1 MAESLAANGD
11 TPALNGKLAD
21 NVLLFARLL
30 RAAGLQLGT
39 GKIIDAI
46 GAVNLVGVE
55 SQRDLHTA
63 LFSQFV
69 TRHEQTPLFDQAFA
83 LFWRNPRLMEKL
95 MGAMLPTTR
104 TEQDQEQVL
113 RRLGEA
119 LSRGGEVQTDP
130 QEQEVELQAN
140 LSFSDREI
148 LQLKD
153 FEQMSEAELQ
163 IARNMLQ
170 KLKLPV
176 PDVRSRRFRASKQKS
191 RIDMRKTLQQSL
203 RNSATIPL
211 QFKRNRVR
219 PPAIVVLCD
228 ISGSMAQYSRMFL
241 HFMHAISN
249 HRDRVHSFV
258 FGTRLTNISRYLRN
272 KDVDIAL
279 EATSC
284 AVEDWSGGT
293 RIGLCLEQF
302 NRLWSRRVLS
312 QGAVVILLTDGLD
325 RGEGDGLQKQ
335 MDRLSKSCRQLIW
348 LNPLLRYD
356 KFEPKAQ
363 GIQSMLPYVD
373 VFRSAHSVNSL
384 AELPHLLSQSRKQ
397 VA

>member
-1 MAESLAANGD
+1 MAESPAVTGD

-21 NVLLFARLL
+21 NILLFARLL

-39 GKIIDAI
+39 GKIIHAI
-46 GAVNLVGVE
+46 EAVNLVGVE
-55 SQRDLHTA
+55 SQRNLHTA
-63 LFSQFV
+63 LLSQFV
-69 TRHEQTPLFDQAFA
+69 TRHEQTPLFEQAFS

-95 MGAMLPTTR
+95 MGAMLPTVR
-104 TEQDQEQVL
+104 TEKDQEQIL

-119 LSRGGEVQTDP
+119 LYKSGELQTDP

-148 LQLKD
+148 LQSKD
-153 FEQMSEAELQ
+153 FEQMSEVELQ

-176 PDVRSRRFRASKQKS
+176 PDVRSRRFQASKQKA

-279 EATSC
+279 EATSR
-284 AVEDWSGGT
+284 AVVDWSGGT

-325 RGEGDGLQKQ
+325 RGEGDELQKQ
-335 MDRLSKSCRQLIW
+335 MDRLSKSCRQFIW

-363 GIQSMLPYVD
+363 GILSMLPYVD
-373 VFRSAHSVNSL
+373 VFRSAHSVQSL
-384 AELPHLLSQSRKQ
+384 AELPDLLSQSPKL

>member
-1 MAESLAANGD
+1 MAESRAATGD
-11 TPALNGKLAD
+11 KPVPNGKLAD

-69 TRHEQTPLFDQAFA
+69 TRHEQTPLFDQAFTM
-83 LFWRNPRLMEKL
+83 FWRNPRLMEKL
-95 MGAMLPTTR
+95 MGAMLPTIR

-113 RRLGEA
+113 RRLGDA

-148 LQLKD
+148 LQSKD

-170 KLKLPV
+170 KLELPV
-176 PDVRSRRFRASKQKS
+176 PDVRSRRFQASKQKS

-279 EATSC
+279 EATSR

-293 RIGLCLEQF
+293 RIGLCLGQF

-325 RGEGDGLQKQ
+325 RGEGDDLQKQ

-384 AELPHLLSQSRKQ
+384 TELPHLLSQSRKK

>member
-1 MAESLAANGD
+1 MAESLAVSGES
-11 TPALNGKLAD
+11 PALSGRLAD

-39 GKIIDAI
+39 GKILDAI
-46 GAVNLVGVE
+46 EAVNLVGVE

-63 LFSQFV
+63 LLSQFV
-69 TRHEQTPLFDQAFA
+69 TRHEQTPLFDQAFS
-83 LFWRNPRLMEKL
+83 LFWRNPKLMEKL
-95 MGAMLPTTR
+95 MGAMLPTIR
-104 TEQDQEQVL
+104 TEKDQEQVL

-119 LSRGGEVQTDP
+119 LSKGSEVQTDP
-130 QEQEVELQAN
+130 REQEVELQAN

-148 LQLKD
+148 LQSKD

-176 PDVRSRRFRASKQKS
+176 PDVRSRRFQASKQQA

-203 RNSATIPL
+203 RNSATITL

-279 EATSC
+279 EATSR

-325 RGEGDGLQKQ
+325 RGEGDDLQKQ

-373 VFRSAHSVNSL
+373 VFRSAHSVESL
-384 AELPHLLSQSRKQ
+384 AELPGLLSKQRKL

>member
-119 LSRGGEVQTDP
+119 LSRGGEV
-130 QEQEVELQAN
+130 
-140 LSFSDREI
+140 
-148 LQLKD
+148 
-153 FEQMSEAELQ
+153 
-163 IARNMLQ
+163 
-170 KLKLPV
+170 
-176 PDVRSRRFRASKQKS
+176 
-191 RIDMRKTLQQSL
+191 
-203 RNSATIPL
+203 
-211 QFKRNRVR
+211 
-219 PPAIVVLCD
+219 
-228 ISGSMAQYSRMFL
+228 
-241 HFMHAISN
+241 
-249 HRDRVHSFV
+249 
-258 FGTRLTNISRYLRN
+258 
-272 KDVDIAL
+272 
-279 EATSC
+279 
-284 AVEDWSGGT
+284 
-293 RIGLCLEQF
+293 
-302 NRLWSRRVLS
+302 
-312 QGAVVILLTDGLD
+312 
-325 RGEGDGLQKQ
+325 
-335 MDRLSKSCRQLIW
+335 
-348 LNPLLRYD
+348 
-356 KFEPKAQ
+356 
-363 GIQSMLPYVD
+363 
-373 VFRSAHSVNSL
+373 
-384 AELPHLLSQSRKQ
+384 
-397 VA
+397 

>member
-1 MAESLAANGD
+1 MAESPAVTGD

-21 NVLLFARLL
+21 NILLFARLL

-39 GKIIDAI
+39 GKIIHAI
-46 GAVNLVGVE
+46 EAVNLVGVE
-55 SQRDLHTA
+55 SQRNLHTA
-63 LFSQFV
+63 LLSQFV
-69 TRHEQTPLFDQAFA
+69 TRHEQTPLFDQAFS

-95 MGAMLPTTR
+95 IGAMLPTVR
-104 TEQDQEQVL
+104 TEKDQEQIL

-119 LSRGGEVQTDP
+119 LYKSGELQTDP
-130 QEQEVELQAN
+130 QEEEVELQAN

-148 LQLKD
+148 LQSKD
-153 FEQMSEAELQ
+153 FEQMSEVELQ

-176 PDVRSRRFRASKQKS
+176 PDVRSRRFQASKQKA

-279 EATSC
+279 EATSR
-284 AVEDWSGGT
+284 AVVDWSGGT

-325 RGEGDGLQKQ
+325 RGEGDELQKQ
-335 MDRLSKSCRQLIW
+335 MDRLSKSCRQFIW

-363 GIQSMLPYVD
+363 GILSMLPYVD
-373 VFRSAHSVNSL
+373 VFRSAHSVQSL
-384 AELPHLLSQSRKQ
+384 AELPDLLSQSPKL

>member
-1 MAESLAANGD
+1 MAESLAATGD
-11 TPALNGKLAD
+11 TPALNGKLA
-21 NVLLFARLL
+21 NNILLFARLL

-39 GKIIDAI
+39 GKILNAI
-46 GAVNLVGVE
+46 EAVNLVGIE

-63 LFSQFV
+63 LLSQFV
-69 TRHEQTPLFDQAFA
+69 TRHEQTPLFDQAFS

-95 MGAMLPTTR
+95 MGAMLPTIR

-119 LSRGGEVQTDP
+119 LSRGGEVQNEP
-130 QEQEVELQAN
+130 QEQEVEIQAN

-148 LQLKD
+148 LQSKD
-153 FEQMSEAELQ
+153 FEQMSEEELQ

-176 PDVRSRRFRASKQKS
+176 PDVRSRRFQASKQKS

-219 PPAIVVLCD
+219 PPAIIVLCD

-272 KDVDIAL
+272 KDVDVAL
-279 EATSC
+279 EATSR

-325 RGEGDGLQKQ
+325 RGEGDDLQKQ

-348 LNPLLRYD
+348 LNPLLRYE
-356 KFEPKAQ
+356 KFEPRAQ

-373 VFRSAHSVNSL
+373 VFRSAHSVDSL
-384 AELPHLLSQSRKQ
+384 AELPELLGQQRML

>member
-1 MAESLAANGD
+1 MAESPAVTGD

-39 GKIIDAI
+39 GKIIHAI
-46 GAVNLVGVE
+46 EAVNLVGVE
-55 SQRDLHTA
+55 SQRNLHTA
-63 LFSQFV
+63 LLSQFV
-69 TRHEQTPLFDQAFA
+69 TRHEQTPLFDQAFS

-95 MGAMLPTTR
+95 MGAMLPTVR
-104 TEQDQEQVL
+104 TEKDQEQIL

-119 LSRGGEVQTDP
+119 LYKSGELQTDP

-148 LQLKD
+148 LQSKD
-153 FEQMSEAELQ
+153 FEQMSEVELQ

-176 PDVRSRRFRASKQKS
+176 PDVRSRRFQASKQKA

-279 EATSC
+279 EATSR
-284 AVEDWSGGT
+284 AVVDWSGGT

-325 RGEGDGLQKQ
+325 RGEGDELQKQ
-335 MDRLSKSCRQLIW
+335 MDRLSKSCRQFIW

-363 GIQSMLPYVD
+363 GILSMLPYVD
-373 VFRSAHSVNSL
+373 VFRSAHSVQSL
-384 AELPHLLSQSRKQ
+384 AELPDLLRQSPKL

>member
-1 MAESLAANGD
+1 MAESFAVSGES
-11 TPALNGKLAD
+11 PALSGRLAD

-39 GKIIDAI
+39 GKILDAI
-46 GAVNLVGVE
+46 EAVNLVGVE

-63 LFSQFV
+63 LLSQFV
-69 TRHEQTPLFDQAFA
+69 TRHEQTPLFDQAFS

-95 MGAMLPTTR
+95 MGAMLPTIR
-104 TEQDQEQVL
+104 TEKDQEQVL

-119 LSRGGEVQTDP
+119 LSKGSEAQSDP

-148 LQLKD
+148 LQSKD

-176 PDVRSRRFRASKQKS
+176 PDVRSRRFQASNQQA

-203 RNSATIPL
+203 RNSSTIPL

-284 AVEDWSGGT
+284 AVED
-293 RIGLCLEQF
+293 
-302 NRLWSRRVLS
+302 
-312 QGAVVILLTDGLD
+312 
-325 RGEGDGLQKQ
+325 
-335 MDRLSKSCRQLIW
+335 
-348 LNPLLRYD
+348 
-356 KFEPKAQ
+356 
-363 GIQSMLPYVD
+363 
-373 VFRSAHSVNSL
+373 
-384 AELPHLLSQSRKQ
+384 
-397 VA
+397 

>member
-1 MAESLAANGD
+1 MAESPAVTGD

-21 NVLLFARLL
+21 NILLFARLL

-39 GKIIDAI
+39 GKIIHAI
-46 GAVNLVGVE
+46 EAVNLVGVE
-55 SQRDLHTA
+55 SQRNLHTA
-63 LFSQFV
+63 LLSQFV
-69 TRHEQTPLFDQAFA
+69 TRHEQTPLFDQAFS

-95 MGAMLPTTR
+95 MGAMLPTVR
-104 TEQDQEQVL
+104 TEKDQEQIL

-119 LSRGGEVQTDP
+119 LYKSGELQTDP

-148 LQLKD
+148 LQSKD
-153 FEQMSEAELQ
+153 FEQMSEVELQ

-176 PDVRSRRFRASKQKS
+176 PDVRSRRYQVSKKKA

-279 EATSC
+279 EATSR
-284 AVEDWSGGT
+284 AVVDWSGGT

-325 RGEGDGLQKQ
+325 RGEGDELQKE
-335 MDRLSKSCRQLIW
+335 MDRLSKSCRQFIW

-363 GIQSMLPYVD
+363 GILSMLPYVD
-373 VFRSAHSVNSL
+373 VFRSAHSVQSL
-384 AELPHLLSQSRKQ
+384 AELPDLLSQSPKL

>member
-1 MAESLAANGD
+1 MAESFAVSGES
-11 TPALNGKLAD
+11 PALSGRLAD

-39 GKIIDAI
+39 GKILDAI
-46 GAVNLVGVE
+46 EAVNLVGVE

-63 LFSQFV
+63 LLSQFV
-69 TRHEQTPLFDQAFA
+69 TRHEQTPLFDQAFS

-95 MGAMLPTTR
+95 MGAMLPTLR
-104 TEQDQEQVL
+104 TEKDQEQIL

-119 LSRGGEVQTDP
+119 LSKGSEAQSDP

-148 LQLKD
+148 LQSKD

-176 PDVRSRRFRASKQKS
+176 PDVRSRRFQASNQQA

-384 AELPHLLSQSRKQ
+384 AELPHLLSQSRKR

>member
-1 MAESLAANGD
+1 MAESFAVSGES
-11 TPALNGKLAD
+11 PALSGRLAD

-39 GKIIDAI
+39 GKILDAI
-46 GAVNLVGVE
+46 EAVNLVGVE

-63 LFSQFV
+63 LLSQFV
-69 TRHEQTPLFDQAFA
+69 TRHEQTPLFDQAFS

-95 MGAMLPTTR
+95 MGAMLPTIR
-104 TEQDQEQVL
+104 TEKDQEQVL

-119 LSRGGEVQTDP
+119 LSKGSEAQSDP

-148 LQLKD
+148 LQSKD

-176 PDVRSRRFRASKQKS
+176 PDVRSRRFQACNQQA

>member
-1 MAESLAANGD
+1 MAEPPAVTGD

-21 NVLLFARLL
+21 NILLFARLL

-39 GKIIDAI
+39 GKIIHAI
-46 GAVNLVGVE
+46 EAVNLVGVE
-55 SQRDLHTA
+55 SQRNLHTA
-63 LFSQFV
+63 LLSQFV
-69 TRHEQTPLFDQAFA
+69 TRHEQTPLFDQAFS

-95 MGAMLPTTR
+95 MGAMLPTVR
-104 TEQDQEQVL
+104 TEKDQEQIL

-119 LSRGGEVQTDP
+119 LYKSGELQTDP

-148 LQLKD
+148 LQSKD
-153 FEQMSEAELQ
+153 FEQMSEVELQ

-176 PDVRSRRFRASKQKS
+176 PDVRSRRFQASKQKA

-279 EATSC
+279 EATSR
-284 AVEDWSGGT
+284 AVVDWSGGT

-325 RGEGDGLQKQ
+325 RGEGDELQKQ
-335 MDRLSKSCRQLIW
+335 MDRLSKSCRQFIW

-363 GIQSMLPYVD
+363 GILSMLPYVD
-373 VFRSAHSVNSL
+373 VFRSAHSVQSL
-384 AELPHLLSQSRKQ
+384 AELPDLLSQSPKL

>member
-1 MAESLAANGD
+1 MAESRAATGD
-11 TPALNGKLAD
+11 KPVPNGKLAD

-69 TRHEQTPLFDQAFA
+69 TRHEQTPLFDQAFTM
-83 LFWRNPRLMEKL
+83 FWRNPRLMEKL
-95 MGAMLPTTR
+95 MGAMLPTIR

-113 RRLGEA
+113 RRLGDA

-170 KLKLPV
+170 KLELPV
-176 PDVRSRRFRASKQKS
+176 PDVRSRRFQASKQKS

-279 EATSC
+279 EATSR

-293 RIGLCLEQF
+293 RIGLCLGQF

-325 RGEGDGLQKQ
+325 RGEGDDLQKQ

-384 AELPHLLSQSRKQ
+384 TELPHLLSQSRKK

>member
-1 MAESLAANGD
+1 MAESPAVTGD

-21 NVLLFARLL
+21 NILLFARLL

-39 GKIIDAI
+39 GKIIHAI
-46 GAVNLVGVE
+46 EAVNLVGVE
-55 SQRDLHTA
+55 SQRNLHTA
-63 LFSQFV
+63 LLSQFV
-69 TRHEQTPLFDQAFA
+69 TRHEQTPLFDQAFS

-95 MGAMLPTTR
+95 MGAMLPTVS
-104 TEQDQEQVL
+104 TEKDQEQIL

-119 LSRGGEVQTDP
+119 LYKSGELQTDP
-130 QEQEVELQAN
+130 QEEEVELQAN

-148 LQLKD
+148 LQSKD
-153 FEQMSEAELQ
+153 FEQMSEVELQ

-176 PDVRSRRFRASKQKS
+176 PDVRSRRFQASKQKA

-279 EATSC
+279 EATSR
-284 AVEDWSGGT
+284 AVVDWSGGT

-325 RGEGDGLQKQ
+325 RGEGDELQKQ
-335 MDRLSKSCRQLIW
+335 MDRLSKSCRQFIW

-363 GIQSMLPYVD
+363 GILSMLPYVD
-373 VFRSAHSVNSL
+373 VFRSAHSVQSL
-384 AELPHLLSQSRKQ
+384 AELPDLLSQSPKL

>member
-1 MAESLAANGD
+1 MAESLAVSGES
-11 TPALNGKLAD
+11 PALSGRLAD

-39 GKIIDAI
+39 GKILDAI
-46 GAVNLVGVE
+46 EAVNLVGVE

-63 LFSQFV
+63 LLSQFV
-69 TRHEQTPLFDQAFA
+69 TRHEQTPLFDQAFS
-83 LFWRNPRLMEKL
+83 LFWRNPKLMEKL
-95 MGAMLPTTR
+95 MGAMLPTIR
-104 TEQDQEQVL
+104 TEKDQEQVL

-119 LSRGGEVQTDP
+119 LSKGSEAQSDP

-140 LSFSDREI
+140 LSFSDREV
-148 LQLKD
+148 LQSKD

-176 PDVRSRRFRASKQKS
+176 PDVRSRRFQASKQQA

-279 EATSC
+279 EATSR

-325 RGEGDGLQKQ
+325 RGEGDDLQKQ

-373 VFRSAHSVNSL
+373 VFRSAHSVESL
-384 AELPHLLSQSRKQ
+384 AELPGLLSKQRKL

>member
-1 MAESLAANGD
+1 MAKSPAVTGD

-39 GKIIDAI
+39 GKIIHAI
-46 GAVNLVGVE
+46 EAVNLVGVE
-55 SQRDLHTA
+55 SQRNLHTA
-63 LFSQFV
+63 LLSQFV
-69 TRHEQTPLFDQAFA
+69 TRHEQTPLFDQAFS

-95 MGAMLPTTR
+95 MGAMLPTVR
-104 TEQDQEQVL
+104 TEKDQEQIL

-119 LSRGGEVQTDP
+119 LYKSGELQTDP

-148 LQLKD
+148 LQSKD
-153 FEQMSEAELQ
+153 FEQMSEVELQ

-176 PDVRSRRFRASKQKS
+176 PDVRSRRFQASKQKA

-279 EATSC
+279 EATSR
-284 AVEDWSGGT
+284 AVVDWSGGT

-325 RGEGDGLQKQ
+325 RGEGDELQKE
-335 MDRLSKSCRQLIW
+335 MDRLSKSCRQFIW

-363 GIQSMLPYVD
+363 GILSMLPYVD
-373 VFRSAHSVNSL
+373 VFRSAHSVQSL
-384 AELPHLLSQSRKQ
+384 AELPDLLSQSPKL

>member
-1 MAESLAANGD
+1 MVESPAATGEA
-11 TPALNGKLAD
+11 PVLNGKLAD
-21 NVLLFARLL
+21 NVLLFGRLL

-39 GKIIDAI
+39 GKILDAI
-46 GAVNLVGVE
+46 EAVNLIGIE

-63 LFSQFV
+63 LLSQFV
-69 TRHEQTPLFDQAFA
+69 TRHEQTPLFDQAFS

-95 MGAMLPTTR
+95 MGAMLPTIR
-104 TEQDQEQVL
+104 TEKDQEQVL

-119 LSRGGEVQTDP
+119 LSSGSEAQAEP

-148 LQLKD
+148 LQTKD

-163 IARNMLQ
+163 IARSMLQ

-176 PDVRSRRFRASKQKS
+176 PDVRSRRFQASKQKS

-279 EATSC
+279 EATSR

-325 RGEGDGLQKQ
+325 RGEGDDLQKQ

-356 KFEPKAQ
+356 KFEPRAQ

-373 VFRSAHSVNSL
+373 VFRSAHSVESL
-384 AELPHLLSQSRKQ
+384 AELPGLLSQQRKL

>member
-1 MAESLAANGD
+1 MAESPTATGN
-11 TPALNGKLAD
+11 TPGLNGKLAD

-39 GKIIDAI
+39 GKILDAI
-46 GAVNLVGVE
+46 KAVKLVGIE

-63 LFSQFV
+63 LLSQFV
-69 TRHEQTPLFDQAFA
+69 TRHEQTPLFNQAFS

-95 MGAMLPTTR
+95 MGAMLPTIR
-104 TEQDQEQVL
+104 TEKYQEQVL

-119 LSRGGEVQTDP
+119 LSSGSELQTEP

-140 LSFSDREI
+140 LSFSDREV
-148 LQLKD
+148 LQSKD
-153 FEQMSEAELQ
+153 FEQMSETELQ

-176 PDVRSRRFRASKQKS
+176 PDVRSRRFQASKQKS

-219 PPAIVVLCD
+219 PPAIIVLCD

-272 KDVDIAL
+272 KDVDVAL
-279 EATSC
+279 EATSR

-325 RGEGDGLQKQ
+325 RGEGDDLQKQ

-356 KFEPKAQ
+356 KFEPRAQ

-373 VFRSAHSVNSL
+373 VFRSAHSVDSL
-384 AELPHLLSQSRKQ
+384 AELPELLSQQRKL

>member
-1 MAESLAANGD
+1 MAESFAVSGES
-11 TPALNGKLAD
+11 PALSGRLAD

-39 GKIIDAI
+39 GKILDAI
-46 GAVNLVGVE
+46 EAVNLVGVE

-63 LFSQFV
+63 LLSQFV
-69 TRHEQTPLFDQAFA
+69 TRHEQTPLFDQAFS

-95 MGAMLPTTR
+95 MGAMLPTIR
-104 TEQDQEQVL
+104 TEKDQEQVL

-119 LSRGGEVQTDP
+119 LSKGSEAQSDP

-148 LQLKD
+148 LQSKD

-176 PDVRSRRFRASKQKS
+176 PDVRSRRFQASNQQA

-203 RNSATIPL
+203 RNSSTIPL

-272 KDVDIAL
+272 KDVDMAL

>member
-1 MAESLAANGD
+1 MAEPPAVTGD

-21 NVLLFARLL
+21 NILLFARLL

-39 GKIIDAI
+39 GKIIHAI
-46 GAVNLVGVE
+46 EAVNLVGVE
-55 SQRDLHTA
+55 SQRNLHTA
-63 LFSQFV
+63 LLSQFV
-69 TRHEQTPLFDQAFA
+69 TRHEQTPLFDQAFS

-95 MGAMLPTTR
+95 MGAMLPTVR
-104 TEQDQEQVL
+104 TEKDQEQIL

-119 LSRGGEVQTDP
+119 LYKSGELQTDP

-148 LQLKD
+148 LQSKD
-153 FEQMSEAELQ
+153 FEQMSEVELQ

-176 PDVRSRRFRASKQKS
+176 PDVRSRRFQASKQKA

-279 EATSC
+279 EATSR
-284 AVEDWSGGT
+284 AVVDWSGGT

-325 RGEGDGLQKQ
+325 RGEGDELQKQ
-335 MDRLSKSCRQLIW
+335 MDRLSKSCRQFIW

-363 GIQSMLPYVD
+363 GIMSMLPYVD
-373 VFRSAHSVNSL
+373 VFRSAHSVQSL
-384 AELPHLLSQSRKQ
+384 AELPDLLSQSPKL

>member
-1 MAESLAANGD
+1 VTGD

-21 NVLLFARLL
+21 NILLFARLL

-39 GKIIDAI
+39 GKIIHAI
-46 GAVNLVGVE
+46 EAVNLVGVE
-55 SQRDLHTA
+55 SQRNLHTA
-63 LFSQFV
+63 LLSQFV
-69 TRHEQTPLFDQAFA
+69 TRHEQTPLFDQAFS

-95 MGAMLPTTR
+95 MGAMLPTVR
-104 TEQDQEQVL
+104 TEKDQEQIL

-119 LSRGGEVQTDP
+119 LYKSGELQTDP
-130 QEQEVELQAN
+130 QEEEVELQAN

-148 LQLKD
+148 LQSKD
-153 FEQMSEAELQ
+153 FEQMSEVELQ

-176 PDVRSRRFRASKQKS
+176 PDVRSRRFQASKQKA

-279 EATSC
+279 EATSR
-284 AVEDWSGGT
+284 AVVDWSGGT

-325 RGEGDGLQKQ
+325 RGEGDELQKQ
-335 MDRLSKSCRQLIW
+335 MDRLSKSCRQFIW

-363 GIQSMLPYVD
+363 GILSMLPYVD
-373 VFRSAHSVNSL
+373 VFRSAHSVQSL
-384 AELPHLLSQSRKQ
+384 AELPDLLSQSPKL

>member
-1 MAESLAANGD
+1 MAESFAVSGES
-11 TPALNGKLAD
+11 PALSGRLAD

-39 GKIIDAI
+39 GKILDAI
-46 GAVNLVGVE
+46 EAVNLVGVE

-63 LFSQFV
+63 LLSQFV
-69 TRHEQTPLFDQAFA
+69 TRHEQTPLFDQAFS

-95 MGAMLPTTR
+95 MGAMLPTIR
-104 TEQDQEQVL
+104 TEKDQEQVL

-119 LSRGGEVQTDP
+119 LSKGSEAQSDP

-148 LQLKD
+148 LQSKD

-176 PDVRSRRFRASKQKS
+176 PDVRSRRFQACNQQA

-312 QGAVVILLTDGLD
+312 QGAVAILLTDGLD

>member
-1 MAESLAANGD
+1 MAESFAVSGES
-11 TPALNGKLAD
+11 PALSGRLAD

-39 GKIIDAI
+39 GKILDAI
-46 GAVNLVGVE
+46 EAVNLVGVE

-63 LFSQFV
+63 LLSQFV
-69 TRHEQTPLFDQAFA
+69 TRHEQTPLFDQAFS

-95 MGAMLPTTR
+95 MGAMLPTIR
-104 TEQDQEQVL
+104 TEKDQEQVL

-119 LSRGGEVQTDP
+119 LSKGSEAQSDP

-148 LQLKD
+148 LQSKD

-176 PDVRSRRFRASKQKS
+176 PDVRSRRFQASNQQA

>member
-1 MAESLAANGD
+1 MAESFAASGES
-11 TPALNGKLAD
+11 PALSGRLAD

-39 GKIIDAI
+39 GKILDAI
-46 GAVNLVGVE
+46 EAVNLVGVE

-63 LFSQFV
+63 LLSQFV
-69 TRHEQTPLFDQAFA
+69 TRHEQTPLFDQAFS
-83 LFWRNPRLMEKL
+83 LFWRNPKLMEKL
-95 MGAMLPTTR
+95 MGAMLPTIR
-104 TEQDQEQVL
+104 TEKDQEQVL

-119 LSRGGEVQTDP
+119 LSKGSEAQSDP

-140 LSFSDREI
+140 LSFSDREV
-148 LQLKD
+148 LQSKD

-176 PDVRSRRFRASKQKS
+176 PDVRSRRFQASKQQA

-279 EATSC
+279 EATSR

-325 RGEGDGLQKQ
+325 RGEGDDLQKQ

-373 VFRSAHSVNSL
+373 VFRSAHSVESL
-384 AELPHLLSQSRKQ
+384 AELPGLLSKQRKL

>member
-1 MAESLAANGD
+1 MAESFAVSGES
-11 TPALNGKLAD
+11 PALSGRLAD

-39 GKIIDAI
+39 GKILDAI
-46 GAVNLVGVE
+46 EAVNLVGVE

-63 LFSQFV
+63 LLSQFV
-69 TRHEQTPLFDQAFA
+69 TRHEQTPLFDQAFS

-95 MGAMLPTTR
+95 MGAMLPTIR
-104 TEQDQEQVL
+104 TEKDQEQVL

-119 LSRGGEVQTDP
+119 LSKDSEAQSDP

-148 LQLKD
+148 LQSKD

-176 PDVRSRRFRASKQKS
+176 PDVRSRRFQASNQQA

-384 AELPHLLSQSRKQ
+384 AELPHLLSQSRKR

>member
-1 MAESLAANGD
+1 MAESFAASGES
-11 TPALNGKLAD
+11 PALSGRLAD

-39 GKIIDAI
+39 GKILDAI
-46 GAVNLVGVE
+46 EAVNLVGVE

-63 LFSQFV
+63 LLSQFV
-69 TRHEQTPLFDQAFA
+69 TRHEQTPLFDQAFS

-95 MGAMLPTTR
+95 MGAMLPTIR
-104 TEQDQEQVL
+104 TEKDQEQVL

-119 LSRGGEVQTDP
+119 LSKGSEAQSDP

-148 LQLKD
+148 LQSKD

-176 PDVRSRRFRASKQKS
+176 PDVRSRRFQASNQQA

-279 EATSC
+279 EATSR

-325 RGEGDGLQKQ
+325 RGEGDDLQKQ

-356 KFEPKAQ
+356 KFEPKAK

-373 VFRSAHSVNSL
+373 VLRSAHSVNSL
-384 AELPHLLSQSRKQ
+384 AELPALLSQQRKL